1 MAWLTVSTKRKV
13 IFNATE
19 ALARRWDI
27 WIHLIDHLDTNAR
40 AFCGLEEHA
49 GCMEGEK
56 VRSKLYLT

>member
-49 GCMEGEK
+49 GCM
-56 VRSKLYLT
+56 